1 MKRNTTD
8 LAGRHIPER
17 YLAGLPP
24 ALREQRIREL
34 TESRDA
40 YWKGDYSELP
50 TDRAARKMGLVK
62 ESAYTQIAKERGI
75 AWRGDADDMAVRV
88 LRFYGAKASPAVVQK
103 VANAISASFKKGL
116 AAWKSGGH
124 RPGATAQNWAVA
136 RVNSL
141 VVGGKAAWTA
151 DSKQF
156 DALPSEVRKK
166 IIDGLDEVM
175 SALDA
180 QGRKRDVSYLAA
192 MKTGSRSNP
201 VTSPER
207 RRRMME
213 LLYPRLMRA
222 VMAAG
227 PLTIQRIST
236 SIGQSA
242 REDILHDAISEG
254 INVVTRSVMFDDD
267 DFADGNPALEAN
279 VTSALGIA
287 RSAAL
292 MYIPKAARRESEP
305 VLPGEVRERDRV
317 ASQKRVLRISLGREP
332 SKGELAATLGL
343 TTEELQRIEGMRLA
357 PRKHIAAMSPEGE
370 YIPELRQIEDTSAA
384 DEAKRLEDVQLLRAA
399 LPLLGPAEQNVVRA
413 FLGEIPPGSLGFNPE
428 EIEKMVMGSRDPRT
442 GRMLPGIRRQI
453 AEIVQERRLLGLGE
467 EVRGLK
473 ELPGARVRQ
482 ITKKNR

>member
-1 MKRNTTD
+1 
-8 LAGRHIPER
+8 
-17 YLAGLPP
+17 
-24 ALREQRIREL
+24 
-34 TESRDA
+34 
-40 YWKGDYSELP
+40 
-50 TDRAARKMGLVK
+50 
-62 ESAYTQIAKERGI
+62 
-75 AWRGDADDMAVRV
+75 
-88 LRFYGAKASPAVVQK
+88 
-103 VANAISASFKKGL
+103 
-116 AAWKSGGH
+116 
-124 RPGATAQNWAVA
+124 
-136 RVNSL
+136 
-141 VVGGKAAWTA
+141 
-151 DSKQF
+151 
-156 DALPSEVRKK
+156 
-166 IIDGLDEVM
+166 
-175 SALDA
+175 
-180 QGRKRDVSYLAA
+180 
-192 MKTGSRSNP
+192 
-201 VTSPER
+201 
-207 RRRMME
+207 
-213 LLYPRLMRA
+213 
-222 VMAAG
+222 MAAG